1 MQARIAPR
9 PLRAPR
15 PPRPPHP
22 PHEPRLARVAALVAD
37 ASRSRML
44 SYLLG
49 GEMASASELAR
60 AASVSAA
67 TASGHLARLLD
78 AGLVACE
85 PRGRHR
91 YYRIA
96 DADVAHALEALA
108 MVAERASHNRE
119 WAQPAR
125 ARLRFARCCYGHLAG
140 QLGVAVFEGLRRQ
153 GWLLA
158 RADGGFAVSE
168 EGARAL
174 TALGLDGAA
183 WQRRTA
189 SPGGPNAARVAYG
202 CIDWSER
209 RDHLAG
215 PFAVALLAHF
225 VERGWLRKA
234 TGDRAVALT
243 PAGRLALGRWVR
255 VDDLA
260 DNTDENVSGS
270 AAA

>member
-1 MQARIAPR
+1 MPSPA
-9 PLRAPR
+9 
-15 PPRPPHP
+15 

-49 GEMASASELAR
+49 GELASAGELAR

-67 TASGHLARLLD
+67 TASGHLAQLLD
-78 AGLVACE
+78 GGLVVCE

-108 MVAERASHNRE
+108 MVAERGSHARE
-119 WAQPAR
+119 WAHPAR

-140 QLGVAVFEGLRRQ
+140 QFGVAVFDGLR
-153 GWLLA
+153 A
-158 RADGGFAVSE
+158 RRWIEPRGAGGFAVTES
-168 EGARAL
+168 GAAAL
-174 TALGLDGAA
+174 ESIGLDGAA
-183 WQRRTA
+183 WQRRTSA
-189 SPGGPNAARVAYG
+189 HAGAAAARVAYG

-215 PFAVALLAHF
+215 PLAVALLQHF
-225 VERGWLRKA
+225 VERGWLRRQP
-234 TGDRAVALT
+234 GDRALEWTPTGRQALGGWVKPAVPE
-243 PAGRLALGRWVR
+243 PAG
-255 VDDLA
+255 
-260 DNTDENVSGS
+260 
-270 AAA
+270 